1 MDLKNETTI
10 FNCMM
15 PLVSDEDTGESM
27 PKIKVYDYGEGKSFE
42 TQRHIELLFSQ
53 FEEEFNINFS
63 DKGIE
68 YLRRIE
74 KRFYAAWR
82 YEDWFKGKIEQWK
95 KKKNFLNDGM
105 AKANSEVRMQ
115 TGFPPMSIISSER
128 ISILPQKE
136 KELWEEYDK
145 YCIPLI
151 EEHIIYSTL
160 IYNAEAALYLIRETR
175 GLIEF
180 YSKYLPQKNI
190 KEVEAITPNNLLNR
204 LDSNV
209 RRIFATIYVLGRLGM
224 YNEVALNNKTIKNK
238 LHIEKAIE
246 YLKEHYGFTPKCSI
260 DTLWDYAKPAKR
272 NMFGD
277 AFLNDDKP
285 VIKDFFAQIASDR
298 ADNIESFLAELT
310 ANS

>member
-15 PLVSDEDTGESM
+15 PLVSDQDTGELM

-115 TGFPPMSIISSER
+115 TGFPPMSILSSER

-190 KEVEAITPNNLLNR
+190 KEVEAITPNNLLNQ
-204 LDSNV
+204 LNSNV
-209 RRIFATIYVLGRLGM
+209 VRVFATIYVLGRLGM
-224 YNEVALNNKTIKNK
+224 YDEVELNKTEKNK
-238 LHIEKAIE
+238 LRIQRAIE
-246 YLKEHYGFTPKCSI
+246 YLKEHYGFTPKWPF
-260 DTLWDYAKPAKR
+260 DTIFDYAKTSKAK
-272 NMFGD
+272 MFGQ

-285 VIKDFFAQIASDR
+285 IVKEFLVQKVPNR
-298 ADNIESFLAELT
+298 AEDIERFL
-310 ANS
+310 SR